1 MAFVFQGNP
10 DNFDIDT
17 YLAIDNDDAN
27 GRPRLG
33 GDMTD
38 TDKLELSE
46 KPITN
51 RRTFLKTIAGVC
63 LLSATPQSLLSSDT
77 DDLLLK
83 KFSDTGERLPVIG
96 MGTWITFNVGNNI
109 QTRNQ
114 RTQVLGTFFKL
125 GGGLVDSSP
134 MYGSAEEVLGYA
146 LDRLGRPPPSLFSA
160 TKVWTPF
167 SSRGEWQI
175 EESHKLWGLQQFDLY
190 QIHNLVAWE
199 HHLQTLQQH
208 KHEGTIRYIGVTTSH
223 GRRQQ
228 ELEQIIQTQP
238 IDFVQLTYNILD
250 REVERRLLP
259 AAIEKGV
266 AVIANRPFQGGD
278 LFFKLAR
285 KPLPKW
291 AGDIDCQNWA
301 GFFLKFVVS
310 HHAITCAIPAT
321 SQVEHMIENMGALR
335 GKLPDSTT
343 RKRMADYV
351 ASL

>member
-51 RRTFLKTIAGVC
+51 RRTFLKTIAGVG

-134 MYGSAEEVLGYA
+134 M
-146 LDRLGRPPPSLFSA
+146 
-160 TKVWTPF
+160 
-167 SSRGEWQI
+167 
-175 EESHKLWGLQQFDLY
+175 
-190 QIHNLVAWE
+190 
-199 HHLQTLQQH
+199 
-208 KHEGTIRYIGVTTSH
+208 
-223 GRRQQ
+223 
-228 ELEQIIQTQP
+228 
-238 IDFVQLTYNILD
+238 
-250 REVERRLLP
+250 
-259 AAIEKGV
+259 
-266 AVIANRPFQGGD
+266 
-278 LFFKLAR
+278 
-285 KPLPKW
+285 
-291 AGDIDCQNWA
+291 
-301 GFFLKFVVS
+301 
-310 HHAITCAIPAT
+310 
-321 SQVEHMIENMGALR
+321 
-335 GKLPDSTT
+335 
-343 RKRMADYV
+343 
-351 ASL
+351 

>member
-1 MAFVFQGNP
+1 
-10 DNFDIDT
+10 
-17 YLAIDNDDAN
+17 
-27 GRPRLG
+27 
-33 GDMTD
+33 
-38 TDKLELSE
+38 
-46 KPITN
+46 
-51 RRTFLKTIAGVC
+51 
-63 LLSATPQSLLSSDT
+63 
-77 DDLLLK
+77 
-83 KFSDTGERLPVIG
+83 
-96 MGTWITFNVGNNI
+96 
-109 QTRNQ
+109 
-114 RTQVLGTFFKL
+114 
-125 GGGLVDSSP
+125 

-146 LDRLGRPPPSLFSA
+146 LDRLGRPQPSLFSA

-167 SSRGEWQI
+167 ASRGEWQI

-223 GRRQQ
+223 GRRHQ

-335 GKLPDSTT
+335 GKLPDSKT